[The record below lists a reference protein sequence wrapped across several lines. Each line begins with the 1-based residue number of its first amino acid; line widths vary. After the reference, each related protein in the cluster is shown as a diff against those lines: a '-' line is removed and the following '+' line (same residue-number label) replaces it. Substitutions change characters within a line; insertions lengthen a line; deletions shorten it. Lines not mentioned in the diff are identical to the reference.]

1 MIAAK
6 TWSFYDTATGAI
18 APGAMT
24 CTAAQVA
31 ANTPPGHSTIEGRF
45 DHRSQR
51 VDLATGQVVD
61 CQPPAPADDE
71 LRTWAWNADTRR
83 WVASPTVLAVANAAR
98 TERDARLAA
107 CDWVTVRA
115 LELGEE
121 IPADW
126 LAYRQALRD
135 VPLQPGFPSAIDWP
149 APPEA

>member
-1 MIAAK
+1 MSGAGS
-6 TWSFYDTATGAI
+6 WSFYDAETGAI
-18 APGAMT
+18 APGVIT
-24 CTAAQVA
+24 CTAAQLA
-31 ANTPPGHSTIEGRF
+31 ANTPAGHIAIPGAF
-45 DHRSQR
+45 DHLSQR

-61 CQPPAPADDE
+61 YQPPAPADDE
-71 LRTWAWNADTRR
+71 LRTWAWNAETRR
-83 WVASPTVLAVANAAR
+83 WVASPTVLAMANAAR

>member
-1 MIAAK
+1 MSR
-6 TWSFYDTATGAI
+6 TWSFYDTETGAL
-18 APGAMT
+18 AAGRLT
-24 CTAAQVA
+24 CSPAQLA
-31 ANTPPGHSTIEGRF
+31 ANTPAGHAAIEGRF
-45 DHRSQR
+45 DHLSQR
-51 VDLATGQVVD
+51 VDIATGQVVD
-61 CQPPAPADDE
+61 YQPPAPGDDD